1 LLEVFPRGGRG
12 VKIKSKKQPQ
22 GRWVLNNGNKPLD
35 LRTLPRCQA
44 TAKSTGRRCGNP
56 AMKNK
61 RVCYL
66 HGGKSPGA
74 PGGNRNA
81 LKHGFYTAGAI
92 AKTLCPDAP
101 QTLKRPDGRIE
112 IPRNTKLP

>member
-1 LLEVFPRGGRG
+1 MLEVLIRGRGG
-12 VKIKSKKQPQ
+12 VKITIEKQPQ
-22 GRWVLNNGNKPLD
+22 GRWILNNGNKPLD

-66 HGGKSPGA
+66 HGGRSPGA
-74 PGGNRNA
+74 PRGNRNA
-81 LKHGFYTAGAI
+81 LKHGFYAAGAI
-92 AKTLCPDAP
+92 AERLYVRML
-101 QTLKRPDGRIE
+101 LKRSRDLMAELRC
-112 IPRNTKLP
+112 